1 LGVSPRQCAPVGARD
16 RGRMASSGGATRAVR
31 PAAEE
36 NGGDGAPVVRSG
48 EEGVGKLQ
56 GDVGKLGVGLIGVKK
71 GWEGVPHG
79 EQGAAAG
86 SACWQWCSG
95 RNSTA
100 FEGW

>member
-1 LGVSPRQCAPVGARD
+1 VAC
-16 RGRMASSGGATRAVR
+16 SGGVTRAVR

-36 NGGDGAPVVRSG
+36 NGGDGAPVVRGG

-56 GDVGKLGVGLIGVKK
+56 GDVGKLGVGLIGVEK
-71 GWEGVPHG
+71 GRDGVLHG

-86 SACWQWCSG
+86 GARRQWCSG

-100 FEGW
+100 FGGW